1 MAFRTGVLQVL
12 RMNAGS
18 QTRWREDIV
27 FGVAVMAFWEA
38 VLGRTVSMTICLVM
52 AFVAVDLLHGIF
64 S

>member
-27 FGVAVMAFWEA
+27 FGVAVMAFREA
-38 VLGRTVSMTICLVM
+38 VLGQTLSMTFRLVM
-52 AFVAVDLLHGIF
+52 AFIAVYLFHDIL